1 MRTTR
6 GRRDG
11 AKRDLGE
18 IKGTSVGE
26 VEDSAGG
33 SDDNVRLVVLKS
45 FDALSDVDTPIE
57 DSGFDIRQILRKAL
71 VFSLDLEGKLSGVTQ
86 DQHVDLSLD
95 RLKQMQ
101 CGKDKNSCLS
111 HSRFGLA
118 DHIHTKQGLG
128 DALVLNF

>member
-1 MRTTR
+1 VVWWQW
-6 GRRDG
+6 RRVS
-11 AKRDLGE
+11 
-18 IKGTSVGE
+18 T
-26 VEDSAGG
+26 
-33 SDDNVRLVVLKS
+33 
-45 FDALSDVDTPIE
+45 ALTPIE

-101 CGKDKNSCLS
+101 CGKDENSCLS

-118 DHIHTKQGLG
+118 DHIHAKQGLG
-128 DALVLNF
+128 DALVLNYQGRAGTERRCWEGRDWLTRR